1 MLMAGVDEFT
11 GAITPKSTKPFGRF
25 VKTSNDSLS
34 LFHSRA
40 PLPTNRSLANSIYE
54 NELSNHP

>member
-11 GAITPKSTKPFGRF
+11 GVITPKSTKTFGRF
-25 VKTSNDSLS
+25 VKTSNDSSS

-40 PLPTNRSLANSIYE
+40 PLSTNRNLANSIYE
-54 NELSNHP
+54 NELSSHL